1 MSRLRTLSG
10 WAKAVVCLALPL
22 ASMYGCDDDGK
33 TVPERCADPPLPIYD
48 IQNPG
53 EQNAAGNPCVT
64 HVGYAISGV
73 TASAGGTSSGASAD
87 AGAGPER

>member
-1 MSRLRTLSG
+1 MSRLRNSSG

-22 ASMYGCDDDGK
+22 VLMGACDDDGK

-73 TASAGGTSSGASAD
+73 TTSGGTSGSGSTPTAD
-87 AGAGPER
+87 AGAGP